1 MIEQILIEN
10 KFEHIRTFGNRKEY
24 ERSIGKHKMRVRPSK
39 KSVLITYEYDKG
51 IHKDMTSIRV
61 THNKAIQLA
70 VAFSCF
76 EIFSDTPQVK

>member
-10 KFEHIRTFGNRKEY
+10 KFKHVRTFGNRKEY

-51 IHKDMTSIRV
+51 IHKDMTNKRV
-61 THNKAIQLA
+61 CEDKAIQL
-70 VAFSCF
+70 VIAFDVMS
-76 EIFSDTPQVK
+76 ELYD